1 MIRAIVP
8 AKSLGAAKGR
18 LASVLSLD
26 ERRELVLAMLTDVLK
41 ALRSVSEIAGVS
53 VISPDQSILAL
64 AAQQGAD
71 PIAESANVTGI
82 SRALERAI
90 TALSPAPDAVLIV
103 LGDLPEVAAED
114 IRALLRALPETGA
127 AAAPSADGGTSAL
140 AVRPPDVIGFRYG
153 PDSFARHRDQ
163 AERAGVEFREVR
175 LESLSMDMD
184 TSEDLRDLLSRPT
197 TTSTQRLLTRLGVAE
212 RLEAA

>member
-1 MIRAIVP
+1 VIRAIVP
-8 AKSLGAAKGR
+8 AKALGAAKGR

-26 ERRELVLAMLTDVLK
+26 ERRELVLAMLSDVLTC
-41 ALRSVSEIAGVS
+41 LRSVPEIAGVS
-53 VISPDQSILAL
+53 VISPDQSILGL
-64 AAQQGAD
+64 AVQLGAD

-90 TALSPAPDAVLIV
+90 SALSPAPDAVLIV

-114 IRALLRALPETGA
+114 IRALLHVLPARGA

-140 AVRPPDVIGFRYG
+140 AVRPPDVIAFRYG
-153 PDSFARHRDQ
+153 PDSFTRHRDQ
-163 AERAGVEFREVR
+163 AAREGVEFQEVP
-175 LESLSMDMD
+175 LESLSKDMD

-197 TTSTQRLLTRLGVAE
+197 ATSTQRLLIRLGVAE